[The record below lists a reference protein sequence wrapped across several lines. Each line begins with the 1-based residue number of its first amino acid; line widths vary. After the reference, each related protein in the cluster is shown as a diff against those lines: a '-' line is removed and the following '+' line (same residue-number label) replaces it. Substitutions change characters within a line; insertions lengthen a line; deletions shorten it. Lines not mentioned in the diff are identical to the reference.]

1 MIRAAAVLLSA
12 LLLQQEATEKE
23 RREFVEKKVDGAI
36 EKGLQALRMMQRP
49 SGRFEWFTSAQHGST
64 ALALYTL
71 IASGVSLEDSAAAKA
86 LDWILNNPF
95 PWTRR
100 GDYDTYE
107 ISLIAVALSYSIPH
121 MAQSGARERAVQM
134 LQRAADWLVAAQA
147 KGGGWSYNQKNEAHD
162 HSNSQ
167 FGVLGLRA
175 AANAGA
181 KIKKEVWDKEVSHYK
196 TSQLKDGG
204 WGYHACYKD
213 QTGTGR
219 STSTMTAAGV
229 MGLAMALAS
238 AATAEKT
245 PEALASDPGVK
256 KGLAAMK
263 DHWDKGVA
271 RFGIPNYYLL
281 YSIERACMVTGQRLL
296 GGVDWYIEGSYILIR
311 QQDIDGKWGTGQ
323 DAVVSQCFALLFLK
337 RAFVPVRT
345 PSNANDVAAKPPP
358 SSTGTKDTAGKPRE
372 ME

>member
-1 MIRAAAVLLSA
+1 MLRAAAIILSA
-12 LLLQQEATEKE
+12 LILQQELTEKE
-23 RREFVEKKVDGAI
+23 RREFVDKNVDKAI
-36 EKGLQALRMMQRP
+36 EKGLKALRMMQRP
-49 SGRFEWFTSAQHGST
+49 SGRFEWFTSAPHGST

-71 IASGVSLEDSAAAKA
+71 LASGGTLEDTAAAKA

-95 PWTRR
+95 PWGRR

-121 MAQSGARERAVQM
+121 MAAGGAKDRAVAM

-147 KGGGWSYNQKNEAHD
+147 KGGGWSYNQKNESHD

-238 AATAEKT
+238 ASATDKT
-245 PEALASDPGVK
+245 PESLASDAGIK
-256 KGLAAMK
+256 KGLVALK

-296 GGVDWYIEGSYILIR
+296 GGVDWYIEGSYLLIR
-311 QQDIDGKWGTGQ
+311 QQDLDGQWGTGQ

-337 RAFVPVRT
+337 RAFVPVKT
-345 PSNANDVAAKPPP
+345 PSNANDPVARPPAP
-358 SSTGTKDTAGKPRE
+358 APGAGKPRE